1 MILRIRTNLGTT
13 KITIENEKTTTL
25 QQLLKIILEKLNI
38 SNINHDQIILTSD
51 LAGERPL
58 AFRSLQQTLA
68 ELGLKHG
75 DEVFI
80 KGKFEEIVIEK
91 SYINDQHELVQAG
104 KSLKYIE
111 EGEGGVNIG
120 KEEGLKISP
129 NNANSVKKETAKEE
143 KSEPLDSSLK
153 ALPQANSGNSR
164 VPVNDE
170 RSLNNLKPSATVP
183 TSSATYIPPPAP
195 IPSNDRI
202 GSPVRYEDDEGI
214 RAPDDVQRMRLI
226 DFPSPSND
234 FSSQEMDRLNE
245 YRQQLREAGLKE
257 YEIETMLQEMKDEML
272 AERLRR
278 QMSLEDRLSAPFT
291 TLDQLE
297 QLLANHRRRPPPF
310 NASTNSRS
318 VPSSASGSG
327 LYRPDYQRNATGA
340 TRNTSNGHK
349 RKLIDEFKLNQDD
362 SVPIRSNRQQSTTS
376 SNIAAASSKP
386 SRLQGAGERI
396 VQSNEEGSKGSGSR
410 KKPQNTF
417 NTPDLMTSADR
428 FVNLVDDEE
437 PSLPLSSLRD
447 SGYQAM
453 SSIRDQRNPSKP
465 SNDTSLARTNAV
477 PSSIQ
482 PIRAPLQPRNET
494 PLESE
499 EDVMF
504 EEMMRK
510 AIEESKK
517 EAERVEKEKEKEKA
531 NANNPRRP
539 TSIASTGRQR
549 SELASFPSTL
559 RPNPSQI
566 DRIPP
571 PNSSRPSSYTR
582 TNGSSTS
589 SRSIQASTASSSAK
603 THDAINDRKISVK
616 REEETRNNIARKPSG
631 TEAEENESIEDLLK
645 IQQQL
650 DEEAARELQESEDL
664 AFARYQE
671 RENDRNTPID
681 DGRRGI
687 DSDQLRNALHFNDPL
702 PSSLH
707 RRMNEDLTDDLLEL
721 MRLQTAEMAT
731 YQRENPLFP
740 THHMDEDSDFIGV
753 PAQGYRRPLED
764 HNVGGGGLYDE
775 DDEQFALAL
784 QNSLNER

>member
-1 MILRIRTNLGTT
+1 M
-13 KITIENEKTTTL
+13 
-25 QQLLKIILEKLNI
+25 
-38 SNINHDQIILTSD
+38 
-51 LAGERPL
+51 
-58 AFRSLQQTLA
+58 
-68 ELGLKHG
+68 
-75 DEVFI
+75 
-80 KGKFEEIVIEK
+80 
-91 SYINDQHELVQAG
+91 
-104 KSLKYIE
+104 
-111 EGEGGVNIG
+111 
-120 KEEGLKISP
+120 
-129 NNANSVKKETAKEE
+129 
-143 KSEPLDSSLK
+143 
-153 ALPQANSGNSR
+153 
-164 VPVNDE
+164 
-170 RSLNNLKPSATVP
+170 
-183 TSSATYIPPPAP
+183 
-195 IPSNDRI
+195 
-202 GSPVRYEDDEGI
+202 
-214 RAPDDVQRMRLI
+214 
-226 DFPSPSND
+226 
-234 FSSQEMDRLNE
+234 
-245 YRQQLREAGLKE
+245 
-257 YEIETMLQEMKDEML
+257 
-272 AERLRR
+272 
-278 QMSLEDRLSAPFT
+278 
-291 TLDQLE
+291 DQLE

-603 THDAINDRKISVK
+603 TRDAINDRKISVK

-631 TEAEENESIEDLLK
+631 REAEENESIEDLLK

>member
-1 MILRIRTNLGTT
+1 M
-13 KITIENEKTTTL
+13 
-25 QQLLKIILEKLNI
+25 
-38 SNINHDQIILTSD
+38 
-51 LAGERPL
+51 
-58 AFRSLQQTLA
+58 
-68 ELGLKHG
+68 
-75 DEVFI
+75 
-80 KGKFEEIVIEK
+80 
-91 SYINDQHELVQAG
+91 
-104 KSLKYIE
+104 
-111 EGEGGVNIG
+111 
-120 KEEGLKISP
+120 
-129 NNANSVKKETAKEE
+129 
-143 KSEPLDSSLK
+143 
-153 ALPQANSGNSR
+153 
-164 VPVNDE
+164 
-170 RSLNNLKPSATVP
+170 
-183 TSSATYIPPPAP
+183 
-195 IPSNDRI
+195 
-202 GSPVRYEDDEGI
+202 
-214 RAPDDVQRMRLI
+214 
-226 DFPSPSND
+226 
-234 FSSQEMDRLNE
+234 
-245 YRQQLREAGLKE
+245 
-257 YEIETMLQEMKDEML
+257 
-272 AERLRR
+272 
-278 QMSLEDRLSAPFT
+278 
-291 TLDQLE
+291 DQLE

-603 THDAINDRKISVK
+603 TRHAINDRKISVK
-616 REEETRNNIARKPSG
+616 REEEPRNNIARKPSG

-721 MRLQTAEMAT
+721 MRLHTAEMAT
-731 YQRENPLFP
+731 YQQENPLFP